1 MRCVAIVGAGLFS
14 IAGFVGAAS
23 AADPAYNWSGFYLG
37 IEGGGDWSRSQHY
50 WNDLATPAFI
60 GLPITDGIKTD
71 GGLVGGTFGYN
82 YQFSNNIILGF
93 ENDISWTNS
102 KGTASYIAPF
112 TGANTAQTSQS
123 WLYTARGRLGFAWNR
138 WMVFG
143 TGGVAFTD
151 ESMQLCNVAFGC
163 GEQSKTVAGWT
174 AGGGVEYAFAG
185 NWSAKLE
192 YLHNDF
198 GSQSFARMLDTGGG
212 VFHAQNVTLTNDI
225 VRAGVNYKFGWDS
238 PVAARYSNAP
248 VTVDPIWTGLY
259 LGAEAGG
266 SWSRDWRT
274 YAPAYTTGT
283 NEQLAGGLAGGLIG
297 YNWQLPGNRFLL
309 GVEGSFDWAD
319 INGSGPC
326 PNPAYAC
333 GEKLNQLYSGT
344 GRIGYVLGNAL
355 LYAKGGAA
363 WTEVDYHATFL
374 TNPGPFDGG
383 GNVSREGWVGGAG
396 VEYMFAANWSAKV
409 EYDYYDFGS
418 KISATD
424 SGGGAHLLTNRDS
437 TLTVQTLKVGA
448 DYHFGWGSPAIARY

>member
-1 MRCVAIVGAGLFS
+1 MRCVAIVGAGLLS

-23 AADPAYNWSGFYLG
+23 AADLPAATYTKASAIVDPVYTWTGFYLG
-37 IEGGGDWSRSQHY
+37 IEGGFDWGRSQHS
-50 WNDLATPAFI
+50 WNDPATPAFI
-60 GLPITDGIKTD
+60 GLPITNGIKAD

-82 YQFSNNIILGF
+82 YQFSNNVVIGF

-102 KGTASYIAPF
+102 RGTASYIAPF
-112 TGANTAQTSQS
+112 TSGDTAQTSQS

-151 ESMQLCNVAFGC
+151 EGMQLCNLAFGC
-163 GEQSKTVAGWT
+163 GSQSKTVAGWT
-174 AGGGVEYAFAG
+174 AGGGVEYAFTD

-198 GSQSFARMLDTGGG
+198 GSQSFARTLDTGGG
-212 VFHAQNVTLTNDI
+212 TFHAQNVTLTNDI
-225 VRAGVNYKFGWDS
+225 VRAGVNYRFGQDS
-238 PVAARYSNAP
+238 GAAASFGAAYAM
-248 VTVDPIWTGLY
+248 VDADRNWSGFY
-259 LGAEAGG
+259 LGVEGGG

-283 NEQLAGGLAGGLIG
+283 DERLAGGLAGALIG
-297 YNWQLPGNRFLL
+297 YNWQLPDSRFLL

-319 INGSGPC
+319 ISGSGPC
-326 PNPAYAC
+326 PNPVYSC

-344 GRIGYVLGNAL
+344 GRIGYAWGNAL

-374 TNPGPFDGG
+374 ARPGPFDGG
-383 GNVSREGWVGGAG
+383 GNVSRDGWVAGGG
-396 VEYMFAANWSAKV
+396 
-409 EYDYYDFGS
+409 
-418 KISATD
+418 ITSATD
-424 SGGGAHLLTNRDS
+424 SGGGLHLLTNKDS
-437 TLTVQTLKVGA
+437 TLTAQTLKVGA
-448 DYHFGWGSPAIARY
+448 DYHFGWGGPGVARY